1 MAAATSAIRMRDE
14 AHRISPR
21 APGVLLFVLAAQ
33 FMTVIML
40 AASMAPG
47 YDVAGGAISDLGVIS
62 ETALLFN
69 LSLLAVGA
77 LNILGGY
84 LLYRTHGHLW
94 ILGVYLVAGLG
105 AIGAGLVPLDKGD
118 LHSVFALVAFIFFNI
133 EAIASASIVD
143 GSDAGPV
150 VPGRYRRARLRRD
163 HGDRR
168 RRQPGRLRPD
178 RPRWRGADDRL
189 PGDALADGV
198 RRVPDGGAVGSFRG
212 VADGDLGIAG
222 AGGQTAGQVG
232 ASDARGPSA
241 KSHRVVRLDGG
252 YRFCI

>member
-1 MAAATSAIRMRDE
+1 MATATSAIRMRDD

-69 LSLLAVGA
+69 LSLLVVGA
-77 LNILGGY
+77 LNVLGGY
-84 LLYRTHGHLW
+84 LLYRIHGGLW
-94 ILGVYLVAGLG
+94 ILGAYLLAGLG

-118 LHSVFALVAFIFFNI
+118 LHSLFALVAFIFFNV

-143 GSDAGPV
+143 GPMRVLSFLAGV
-150 VPGRYRRARLRRD
+150 VGLVFVVIMVIGDGGNPAVFGPIG
-163 HGDRR
+163 HGGAERMIVYPAMLWLMAFGGYLMAG
-168 RRQPGRLRPD
+168 PGRL
-178 RPRWRGADDRL
+178 
-189 PGDALADGV
+189 ALTRAGV
-198 RRVPDGGAVGSFRG
+198 GKPAFHD
-212 VADGDLGIAG
+212 
-222 AGGQTAGQVG
+222 T
-232 ASDARGPSA
+232 
-241 KSHRVVRLDGG
+241 
-252 YRFCI
+252 

>member
-1 MAAATSAIRMRDE
+1 MRDD

-62 ETALLFN
+62 ETAFLFN

-77 LNILGGY
+77 LNIIGGY
-84 LLYRTHGHLW
+84 LLYRIHGHRW
-94 ILGVYLVAGLG
+94 ILGVYLLAGLG

-133 EAIASASIVD
+133 EAIASAYD
-143 GSDAGPV
+143 RRWSDAGPV
-150 VPGRYRRARLRRD
+150 VPGRHRRARLRGD

-168 RRQPGRLRPD
+168 RRQHGRLRPD
-178 RPRWRGADDRL
+178 RARRCGADDRL
-189 PGDALADGV
+189 PGHALADGV
-198 RRVPDGGAVGSFRG
+198 RRVPDGRAGGRFIRVAVGR
-212 VADGDLGIAG
+212 LGIA
-222 AGGQTAGQVG
+222 ADR
-232 ASDARGPSA
+232 ASGRC
-241 KSHRVVRLDGG
+241 VR
-252 YRFCI
+252 